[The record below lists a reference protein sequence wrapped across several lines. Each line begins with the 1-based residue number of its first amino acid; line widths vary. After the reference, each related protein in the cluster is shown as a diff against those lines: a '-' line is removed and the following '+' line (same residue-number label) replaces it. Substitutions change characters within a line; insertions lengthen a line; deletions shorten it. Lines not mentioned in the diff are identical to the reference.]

1 MSPTTPESE
10 PLHFRAR
17 HRLTH
22 AREFDAVYA
31 GKVRKVRGPLMV
43 FALPNPHAWPRLG
56 LSVSTRVGGAVR
68 RNAWKRL
75 IREAF
80 RLQQHTLP
88 RNAQGN
94 GYDLIV
100 SVRAAPE
107 QAVWTLPACMK
118 ALADLAAEADR
129 EWRRRD
135 RRETSDSPTPA
146 TPTPEPGQ
154 Q

>member
-1 MSPTTPESE
+1 M
-10 PLHFRAR
+10 
-17 HRLTH
+17 
-22 AREFDAVYA
+22 YA
-31 GKVRKVRGPLMV
+31 AKVRKVRGPLMV
-43 FALPNPHAWPRLG
+43 FALPNTHAWPRLG

-88 RNAQGN
+88 QSAQGG

-107 QAVWTLPACMK
+107 QPLWTLLACMK
-118 ALADLAAEADR
+118 ALAELAADADG

-135 RRETSDSPTPA
+135 RREGAELHTPLTPPTPA
-146 TPTPEPGQ
+146 APPADPGQ